1 MTPTNQLRI
10 KVIIAGF
17 TFFLTIDPQEEE
29 AIRKAVK
36 HIDDKLN
43 VYREHF
49 PGQTTEKYLAI
60 IALHIGVLY
69 QQEKMRTD
77 TRPYQEKFEELD
89 KKIDEYLAENGLN
102 AWPIIINKWYNHALH

>member
-10 KVIIAGF
+10 KVIIAGT
-17 TFFLTIDPQEEE
+17 TFFLRIDPKEEE
-29 AIRKAVK
+29 AIRKAIK

-49 PGQTTEKYLAI
+49 PGQTTEKYLSM

-69 QQEKMRTD
+69 QQEKTRTD
-77 TRPYQEKFEELD
+77 TRPFQEKFEELSI
-89 KKIDEYLAENGLN
+89 KLDEFLSENEE
-102 AWPIIINKWYNHALH
+102 HA

>member
-1 MTPTNQLRI
+1 MTPTNRLRI
-10 KVIIAGF
+10 KVIIAGL
-17 TFFLTIDPQEEE
+17 TFFLRIDPKEEE

-49 PGQTTEKYLAI
+49 PGQTTEKYLAM
-60 IALHIGVLY
+60 IALHIGVLF

-77 TRPYQEKFEELD
+77 TRPFQEKFEELSMRL
-89 KKIDEYLAENGLN
+89 DEFLN
-102 AWPIIINKWYNHALH
+102 NNEESDEHESEEHI

>member
-1 MTPTNQLRI
+1 MTPTDQLRI
-10 KVIIAGF
+10 KVTIAGM
-17 TFFLTIDPQEEE
+17 TFFLRIDPREEE

-49 PGQTTEKYLAI
+49 PGQTTEKYLAM
-60 IALHIGVLY
+60 IALNIGVLY

-77 TRPYQEKFEELD
+77 TRPFLEKFEELS
-89 KKIDEYLAENGLN
+89 IRLDEFLAESE
-102 AWPIIINKWYNHALH
+102 KHV

>member
-1 MTPTNQLRI
+1 MTPTDRLRI
-10 KVIIAGF
+10 KVLIAGMNF
-17 TFFLTIDPQEEE
+17 YLRIDPKEEE

-49 PGQTTEKYLAI
+49 PGQTNEKYLAM
-60 IALHIGVLY
+60 IALHIGTMY

-77 TRPYQEKFEELD
+77 TRPFQEKFEELSI
-89 KKIDEYLAENGLN
+89 KLDEFLADNEV
-102 AWPIIINKWYNHALH
+102 HV

>member
-10 KVIIAGF
+10 KVNIAGF
-17 TFFLTIDPQEEE
+17 AFFLTIDPQEEE

-49 PGQTTEKYLAI
+49 PGQTTEKYLAMV
-60 IALHIGVLY
+60 ALHIGVMY

-77 TRPYQEKFEELD
+77 TRPYQEKFEELSMRL
-89 KKIDEYLAENGLN
+89 DEYLAEND
-102 AWPIIINKWYNHALH
+102 LHV